1 MYMTIDDAG
10 KVAGGLRHCIRYL
23 FCTKKCPMYA
33 LCREK
38 NIHNVPRPNFIAGY
52 AADMIECLYAANE
65 QKAFEII
72 QLTKDRDEWKLC
84 AQAEEYE

>member
-38 NIHNVPRPNFIAGY
+38 NIHRVRRPDFIAEY
-52 AADMIECLYAANE
+52 AADLIEQLYADNK
-65 QKAFEII
+65 QQMLEITL
-72 QLTKDRDEWKLC
+72 LTKDRDEWKLR
-84 AQAEEYE
+84 AQAEEG